1 MDADLSQ
8 VTDEDLL
15 SRCQRGSLEAFE
27 EIYRRYQRPILAYI
41 YQITRNYEEA
51 GCIAQ
56 DVFLKVFEKVDR
68 FDIERRFSTW
78 FYTIARNA
86 SIDYLQ
92 SRRRKVMVTFS
103 DLDRNDGDNT
113 ILAVSEGK
121 APSIVERLDREEASE
136 LLRESLG
143 KLPQIYREIIELIV
157 FQELSYE
164 QASEILGG
172 VSLGTLRSR
181 MFHALRHLRGSLQA
195 IAGTDGENVL

>member
-1 MDADLSQ
+1 MDVDLSQ
-8 VTDEDLL
+8 VSDEDLL

-27 EIYRRYQRPILAYI
+27 EVYRRYQRPILAYI

-113 ILAVSEGK
+113 ILSVSEGK
-121 APSIVERLDREEASE
+121 APSIVERLDREEASD
-136 LLRESLG
+136 LLRDSLG

-181 MFHALRHLRGSLQA
+181 MFHALRHLRGSLQS
-195 IAGTDGENVL
+195 IAGSDGENIL